1 MVYDRGIRGAE
12 TSVPQECPLASA
24 ATEAYNAKDTNAY
37 CHIFTNKSTP
47 DSTKSDAQ
55 LNTEIN
61 NHPSIYGQD
70 DSSGGGI
77 RDLQKG
83 IHSDGR
89 TQHDLAKAIGEAGN
103 GDITGAMKDLRKATG
118 DLNDAG
124 GKIDSGLGSLND
136 AQNGDS
142 VAKSMIQKGLNNEG
156 DASSNIEKAESL
168 LRQGD
173 TNGAIDAMEKGTKE
187 VAHEQKLTK
196 AGVERFKQDDEFGS
210 NSSTDSSPQSQ
221 CNAEYTRTSSD
232 TYAQMR
238 NADNGNQNF
247 DPEQQFQNTN
257 GVGTPTQSFAPD
269 NSNQSYGQFGPLD
282 LQNGASNSGSGGGG
296 GLPNPFDMLSGMG
309 LPTPPNPSDLLNS
322 LPNPLDM
329 LSGGNSGS
337 GGGLPNP
344 FDMFGGGSSGSS
356 SGSGL
361 PNPFEMIGGGSSG
374 SGGGLPNPFD
384 MFGGGSSSGGGGL
397 PNPFDMFGG
406 GSSSSGGGLPNPF
419 DMIGGDNSGSSS
431 GSGLPNPFDMFGG
444 GSSSGGGLPN
454 PLTGLESFATDP
466 LKPVENLLTP
476 PDLSKPKDV
485 IKKILDPIG
494 LFG

>member
-232 TYAQMR
+232 TYSQMR
-238 NADNGNQNF
+238 NAD
-247 DPEQQFQNTN
+247 TN
-257 GVGTPTQSFAPD
+257 GVGTNNQSFAPGD
-269 NSNQSYGQFGPLD
+269 SNQPYGQFGPMD
-282 LQNGASNSGSGGGG
+282 LQNGASNSVSGGGG
-296 GLPNPFDMLSGMG
+296 GLPNPFDMFGKMG

-329 LSGGNSGS
+329 LSGGS
-337 GGGLPNP
+337 
-344 FDMFGGGSSGSS
+344 SS
-356 SGSGL
+356 SGGGL
-361 PNPFEMIGGGSSG
+361 PNPFEMIGGG
-374 SGGGLPNPFD
+374 N
-384 MFGGGSSSGGGGL
+384 SSSG
-397 PNPFDMFGG
+397 
-406 GSSSSGGGLPNPF
+406 
-419 DMIGGDNSGSSS
+419 
-431 GSGLPNPFDMFGG
+431 
-444 GSSSGGGLPN
+444 GGGLPN
-454 PLTGLESFATDP
+454 PLTGLESFAKDP